1 MESRSG
7 EHRARRVGSR
17 RGASQLLP
25 PRRLSSADP
34 RSTKGGGGQAERPHC
49 AQMSLCSVTSALP
62 VVNILPLWCRRSGT
76 AAKAG
81 PKPPPDPPPGSSAS
95 PRLAR
100 GVQAALGGD
109 VGARSTHLRVSGGG
123 APAHRPGHARGAARG
138 GTPPEG
144 LSFAARIT
152 ALSCARPF
160 RLLPPLPQPH
170 HGAGVGGRGPA
181 EPLPGGLCGEPEQ
194 VPAEAGHLGR

>member
-49 AQMSLCSVTSALP
+49 AQMSLCSVTPALP

-81 PKPPPDPPPGSSAS
+81 PKPPPDPSPGSSAS

-123 APAHRPGHARGAARG
+123 APAHRPGHARGAGRDAAG
-138 GTPPEG
+138 GAVIRRADHRPQLRPAIPAPPPAAPAPPWC
-144 LSFAARIT
+144 LSRWSRT
-152 ALSCARPF
+152 C
-160 RLLPPLPQPH
+160 
-170 HGAGVGGRGPA
+170 
-181 EPLPGGLCGEPEQ
+181 
-194 VPAEAGHLGR
+194 